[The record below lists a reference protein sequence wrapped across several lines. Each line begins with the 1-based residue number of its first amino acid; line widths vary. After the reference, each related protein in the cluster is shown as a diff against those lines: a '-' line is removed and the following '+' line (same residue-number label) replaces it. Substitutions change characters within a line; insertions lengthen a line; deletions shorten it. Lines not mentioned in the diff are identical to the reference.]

1 MPAGPILT
9 LIATLLAL
17 LAPAIA
23 TAQNATVIAA
33 AASLRPAMDEV
44 VAAYRQEAKA
54 GAIEIAYGASGNLA
68 RQVIAGAPFQVFLA
82 ADEATVAQVHA
93 AGRGIDA
100 GRVFALGRLVL
111 AAPRG
116 TTLPLDARL
125 DGLQAAIASGAVRR
139 IAIATPQLAP
149 YGLAAQQALEKTGL
163 WPAARERLAFGENVA
178 QAAQFVASGAAEIG
192 FAAKS
197 TMLAPALAERL
208 RWVVV
213 ESSLH
218 APILHRM
225 VLIQGAGADAR
236 GLYAF
241 MRGDA
246 ARAILGRYGLDAPV
260 GD

>member
-1 MPAGPILT
+1 M
-9 LIATLLAL
+9 ATRLASRLLAL
-17 LAPAIA
+17 LLMLMPA
-23 TAQNATVIAA
+23 TAAAQNGTVVAA
-33 AASLRPAMDEV
+33 AASLRPALDEV
-44 VAAYRQEAKA
+44 VAAYRRES
-54 GAIEIAYGASGNLA
+54 GGGPIDIAYGASGNLA
-68 RQVIAGAPFQVFLA
+68 RQVIAGAPFQVFFA

-93 AGRGIDA
+93 TGRTVDA

-111 AAPRG
+111 AAPRQS
-116 TTLPLDARL
+116 TLPLDARL
-125 DGLQAAIASGAVRR
+125 DGLQAAIVSGAVRR

-178 QAAQFVASGAAEIG
+178 QAAQFVVSGAAEIG

-213 ESSLH
+213 DASLH
-218 APILHRM
+218 APIVHRM
-225 VLIQGAGADAR
+225 VLVQGAGEAAR

-241 MRGDA
+241 TTGA
-246 ARAILGRYGLDAPV
+246 TARAILGRYGLDAPTN
-260 GD
+260 D